1 MESVGCCQLRC
12 SFGKRNARKN
22 GDCHGVWCGVLI
34 FRRCSRLCGIS
45 GHIGAA
51 YPEILLKVRK
61 RAAAPVSDWSDD
73 PLHAQDVLATNK
85 ITEAQ
90 MQIFPLR
97 NIPMITRD
105 SDLAAEI
112 AQALARAS
120 LAFEPGDILVLVQK
134 IVSKAEGRQ
143 RKISD
148 FQPSEQAIELAR
160 KVRKEPA
167 YVEAV
172 LSESRSVLRAMPEV
186 LITEHR
192 LGHIMAN
199 SGIDQ
204 SNIEDGDHSVLLLP
218 EDPDRSARELRDRLC
233 PDPSQKL
240 GVIISDSFGRPWRI
254 GTTGVAIG
262 ICGVP
267 AVIDRRG
274 DTDLFGRTLQATEI
288 GFADSV
294 AAAAV
299 LAMGETDEGIP
310 AALVR
315 GLDWSESTQGAA
327 DGLREA
333 SKDMFR

>member
-1 MESVGCCQLRC
+1 
-12 SFGKRNARKN
+12 
-22 GDCHGVWCGVLI
+22 
-34 FRRCSRLCGIS
+34 
-45 GHIGAA
+45 
-51 YPEILLKVRK
+51 
-61 RAAAPVSDWSDD
+61 
-73 PLHAQDVLATNK
+73 
-85 ITEAQ
+85 

-97 NIPMITRD
+97 DIPMITREF
-105 SDLAAEI
+105 DLAGEI
-112 AQALARAS
+112 GQAMARAS
-120 LAFEPGDILVLVQK
+120 LAFESGDILVLAQK

-143 RKISD
+143 RKISE
-148 FQPSEQAIELAR
+148 FQPSQQARELAA
-160 KVRKEPA
+160 KVKKEPA

-186 LITEHR
+186 LITEHL

-204 SNIEDGDHSVLLLP
+204 SNIEDGENSVLLLP
-218 EDPDRSARELRDRLC
+218 EDPDQSARELRDRLR
-233 PDPSQKL
+233 PDPSMKL
-240 GVIISDSFGRPWRI
+240 GIIISDSFGRPWRI

-288 GFADSV
+288 AFADLV
-294 AAAAV
+294 ASAAV

-310 AALVR
+310 VALVR
-315 GLDWSESTQGAA
+315 GLDWEESTQTAA
-327 DGLREA
+327 DVLRDP

>member
-1 MESVGCCQLRC
+1 
-12 SFGKRNARKN
+12 
-22 GDCHGVWCGVLI
+22 
-34 FRRCSRLCGIS
+34 
-45 GHIGAA
+45 
-51 YPEILLKVRK
+51 
-61 RAAAPVSDWSDD
+61 
-73 PLHAQDVLATNK
+73 
-85 ITEAQ
+85 

-97 NIPMITRD
+97 DIPMITRE
-105 SDLAAEI
+105 SDLASEI
-112 AQALARAS
+112 GQAMARAS
-120 LAFEPGDILVLVQK
+120 LEFEAGDILVLAQK
-134 IVSKAEGRQ
+134 IVSKVEGRQ

-148 FQPSEQAIELAR
+148 FQPSERATELAA
-160 KVRKEPA
+160 KVKKEPA

-172 LSESRSVLRAMPEV
+172 LSESRSVLRSMPEV

-204 SNIEDGDHSVLLLP
+204 SNIEDGDDSVLLLP

-233 PDPSQKL
+233 PDPSVKL
-240 GVIISDSFGRPWRI
+240 GIIISDSFGRPWRI

-288 GFADSV
+288 AFADGV

-310 AALVR
+310 VALVR
-315 GLDWSESTQGAA
+315 GLDWQESTQTAA
-327 DGLREA
+327 DALRDA

>member
-1 MESVGCCQLRC
+1 
-12 SFGKRNARKN
+12 
-22 GDCHGVWCGVLI
+22 
-34 FRRCSRLCGIS
+34 
-45 GHIGAA
+45 
-51 YPEILLKVRK
+51 
-61 RAAAPVSDWSDD
+61 
-73 PLHAQDVLATNK
+73 
-85 ITEAQ
+85 

-97 NIPMITRD
+97 DIPMITRE
-105 SDLAAEI
+105 SDLAGEI
-112 AQALARAS
+112 GQASARAS
-120 LAFEPGDILVLVQK
+120 LEFESGDILVLAQK
-134 IVSKAEGRQ
+134 IVSKVEGRQ

-148 FQPSEQAIELAR
+148 FQPSERAIELAA
-160 KVRKEPA
+160 KVKKEPA

-172 LSESRSVLRAMPEV
+172 LSESRSVLRSMPEV

-233 PDPSQKL
+233 SDPARKL
-240 GVIISDSFGRPWRI
+240 GIIIADSFGRPWRI

-288 GFADSV
+288 AFADAV
-294 AAAAV
+294 ASAAV

-315 GLDWSESTQGAA
+315 GLDWQESTQTAA
-327 DGLREA
+327 DALRDA